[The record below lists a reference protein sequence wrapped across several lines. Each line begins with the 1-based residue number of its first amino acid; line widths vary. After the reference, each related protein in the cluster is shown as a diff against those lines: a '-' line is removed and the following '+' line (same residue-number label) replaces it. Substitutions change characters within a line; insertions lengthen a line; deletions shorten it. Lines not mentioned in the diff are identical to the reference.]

1 MLGVS
6 ESKIRLVDLTRHRIE
21 NHQEN
26 YLWNVKR
33 NKRKNIHAEN
43 EHSEHKR
50 NRSSNWG
57 TSLESPIAL
66 WSNRKDRFSRFRR
79 VTRESLNFRALE
91 STLIHIAYREDARW
105 NNDLEDGFIRRSL
118 CTCRMWDHSCPVRVY
133 SHLLRLMDYTLV
145 YSGVLMENKLWSM
158 SREY

>member
-26 YLWNVKR
+26 YLRNVKR

-50 NRSSNWG
+50 NRSSNGG

-66 WSNRKDRFSRFRR
+66 CSNRKDRFSRFRR

-91 STLIHIAYREDARW
+91 SKLIHIAYREDAR
-105 NNDLEDGFIRRSL
+105 
-118 CTCRMWDHSCPVRVY
+118 
-133 SHLLRLMDYTLV
+133 
-145 YSGVLMENKLWSM
+145 
-158 SREY
+158 